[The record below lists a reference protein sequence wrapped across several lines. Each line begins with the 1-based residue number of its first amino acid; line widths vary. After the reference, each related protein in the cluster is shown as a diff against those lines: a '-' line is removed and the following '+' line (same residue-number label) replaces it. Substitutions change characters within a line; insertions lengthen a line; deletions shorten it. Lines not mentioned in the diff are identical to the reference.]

1 MLESDASSVLGIPL
15 EHTILFGKSRR
26 TVLYWYFMV
35 VRIVCASEFARVC
48 PVCVPATMYP
58 PVIRRDLLKS
68 MFLMAATV
76 VRRKELLI
84 PLSRLRRALSPAPS
98 ASWDPSRKTLS
109 SADIDL
115 STATVGVTVHLPEG
129 TVLQIKAPV
138 NNTLMQALEAADLG
152 DVWPGGACGGMC
164 SCSTCRV
171 VINHAPR
178 PFPPRSE
185 DEEDMLDVAASATA
199 RQRNDESVMDGFLA
213 ESSRLGCQ
221 LTLTEQDHGLIIAL
235 PDDVTN
241 VLEVPLWLRGS
252 R

>member
-1 MLESDASSVLGIPL
+1 
-15 EHTILFGKSRR
+15 
-26 TVLYWYFMV
+26 
-35 VRIVCASEFARVC
+35 
-48 PVCVPATMYP
+48 
-58 PVIRRDLLKS
+58 

>member
-1 MLESDASSVLGIPL
+1 MLG
-15 EHTILFGKSRR
+15 
-26 TVLYWYFMV
+26 
-35 VRIVCASEFARVC
+35 
-48 PVCVPATMYP
+48 PATWRPLLDLATTLWEHPSYP

-171 VINHAPR
+171 VFNHAPR